1 MDTHLRGPDPSYCT
15 RVCFTEMTA
24 SGICND
30 GIARGWGLGPK
41 IPRNQHGITIID
53 RPTFLVDLAAK
64 QVSLLSDEDS
74 PRVIWG
80 PISFQDFIKLPD
92 ANIQLR

>member
-1 MDTHLRGPDPSYCT
+1 MPDPSYCT
-15 RVCFTEMTA
+15 RVCFTE
-24 SGICND
+24 
-30 GIARGWGLGPK
+30 IARHEIDRRTTRGWGLGPK

-53 RPTFLVDLAAK
+53 RPTFLVDLTAK

-80 PISFQDFIKLPD
+80 PVPFQEFIKLPD
-92 ANIQLR
+92 ASIQLRY